1 MKRLGKAAG
10 KGMLHHRLKGM
21 GGQAMKDGV
30 GGPWWSS
37 GGKARAKALRQEAL
51 VLFGTLEKQ
60 GGVARARPPPVQ
72 AVDSMGLDTMSPW
85 LKGVSLISG
94 LRLAHALKMES
105 QFTPWNSFPLSSFT
119 KRP

>member
-1 MKRLGKAAG
+1 MGFSVTGMCLLGRCHLAATQRMG
-10 KGMLHHRLKGM
+10 WGAH
-21 GGQAMKDGV
+21 GGQAV
-30 GGPWWSS
+30 ET
-37 GGKARAKALRQEAL
+37 ARAKALRQEVL

-72 AVDSMGLDTMSPW
+72 AVGSMGLDTMSPW